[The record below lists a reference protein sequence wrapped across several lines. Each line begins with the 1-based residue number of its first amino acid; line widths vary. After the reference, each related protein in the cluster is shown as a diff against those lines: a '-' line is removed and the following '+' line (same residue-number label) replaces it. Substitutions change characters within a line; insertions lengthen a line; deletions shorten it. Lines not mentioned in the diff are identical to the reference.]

1 MSTSNSY
8 FDDLADLSV
17 KDILT
22 SSELIEAAIAE
33 LMEGEQFYDLLF
45 DPFNVGELTVGYNLD
60 TAAGLE
66 EEVQK
71 VAEFAEIPVGDPLRG
86 ERRYTDLTPVGIGL
100 RVSYQQRNFG
110 TGSAIQRELV
120 GRAAEIR
127 RRNGREAIA
136 ALAGANV
143 EELPVAAKWNT
154 ADAKA
159 MDDLYAADDLL
170 AGAVDDNGKRFGY
183 SGKYALGNRRTI
195 NALKRNKQVTDMYT
209 GDMAHADPRFTP
221 LGQQPLIGEQFNL
234 IVDEG
239 MEDGETYVISDTLTG
254 GLGTRFQTGDPL
266 FSDWYEE
273 GGQSGIGGPRLSW
286 RSDHVHFRSLVVR
299 APKAAVK
306 ITGAI

>member
-22 SSELIEAAIAE
+22 SSELIEAAITE

-110 TGSAIQRELV
+110 TGSAVQRELV

-143 EELPVAAKWNT
+143 EEIPLRLRPWMTSTPPTTSSLALLTTTVSASATLASTCWVT
-154 ADAKA
+154 A
-159 MDDLYAADDLL
+159 
-170 AGAVDDNGKRFGY
+170 VP
-183 SGKYALGNRRTI
+183 S
-195 NALKRNKQVTDMYT
+195 
-209 GDMAHADPRFTP
+209 
-221 LGQQPLIGEQFNL
+221 
-234 IVDEG
+234 
-239 MEDGETYVISDTLTG
+239 
-254 GLGTRFQTGDPL
+254 TR
-266 FSDWYEE
+266 
-273 GGQSGIGGPRLSW
+273 
-286 RSDHVHFRSLVVR
+286 
-299 APKAAVK
+299 
-306 ITGAI
+306 